1 MTFELKNKSKN
12 LLSRKCITRYWV
24 KKILYF
30 SLSSKEFWRY
40 CVPVLIIFMDN
51 HFCGFNNIITVFTI
65 QYLNL
70 WSGQCFNKYNLL
82 YMYYKLLNIALQRT
96 WFKDFSDSIRNS
108 INSIRKV
115 TKNKNLK
122 NIDIF
127 FFWPVIFDSVTFYD
141 IGVICYLQGIQ
152 LWSKIYLKVLH
163 YTYTYTF

>member
-1 MTFELKNKSKN
+1 MP
-12 LLSRKCITRYWV
+12 
-24 KKILYF
+24 YF

-40 CVPVLIIFMDN
+40 CVLIIFMDN
-51 HFCGFNNIITVFTI
+51 HFCGFNDIITVSTI

-115 TKNKNLK
+115 TKNNNLK

-127 FFWPVIFDSVTFYD
+127 FFDPWPLTLWPFMTLVSSIILTGYPT
-141 IGVICYLQGIQ
+141 LIQ
-152 LWSKIYLKVLH
+152 NLP
-163 YTYTYTF
+163 